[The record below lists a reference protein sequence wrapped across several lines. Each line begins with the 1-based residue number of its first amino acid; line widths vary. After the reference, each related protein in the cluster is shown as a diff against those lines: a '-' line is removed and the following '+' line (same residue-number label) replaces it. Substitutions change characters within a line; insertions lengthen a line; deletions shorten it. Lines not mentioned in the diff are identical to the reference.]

1 MLLMKLETREKFAF
15 LQLSHFLARVDGNF
29 KQREKDIINEYCSE
43 MGIENSNTFLIED
56 FNLEEN
62 LNEFKS
68 EKSKKIAI
76 LELMVLVHID
86 EIFDIKEFELT
97 KKIMSFFKLKEEDLI
112 EFSLWGKRVA
122 NLYKE
127 SKTLIEY

>member
-15 LQLSHFLARVDGNF
+15 LQLSHFLARVDGDF

-43 MGIENSNTFLIED
+43 MGIENPNTFLIED

-62 LNEFKS
+62 LKEFKS
-68 EKSKKIAI
+68 QKSKKITI

-97 KKIMSFFKLKEEDLI
+97 KKIMAIFNLEEADLLD
-112 EFSLWGKRVA
+112 FSLWGKRVA
-122 NLYKE
+122 SLYKE
-127 SKTLIEY
+127 SKKLVEF